1 MGERELTERKE
12 NSGRRRHTVQ
22 NPIKVEFDRQEEMDL
37 RR

>member
-1 MGERELTERKE
+1 MGEQELTERKE
-12 NSGRRRHTVQ
+12 SPRRRRHTLQ